1 MGRGAQYGSLKSDKE
16 IKTEI
21 LLKDVS
27 KLLRQY
33 VITTDPKYLEMMT
46 KSLGL
51 ERIRWSKNDEIY
63 WDLWVNILKKL
74 SAEKSYIYLLRIDL
88 HHSLKD
94 NSSIYIISKIRMVK
108 TSKPAVVILI
118 SLVFASVL
126 AREGNL
132 QA

>member
-63 WDLWVNILKKL
+63 WDLWVNIFKK
-74 SAEKSYIYLLRIDL
+74 
-88 HHSLKD
+88 
-94 NSSIYIISKIRMVK
+94 
-108 TSKPAVVILI
+108 
-118 SLVFASVL
+118 
-126 AREGNL
+126 
-132 QA
+132 